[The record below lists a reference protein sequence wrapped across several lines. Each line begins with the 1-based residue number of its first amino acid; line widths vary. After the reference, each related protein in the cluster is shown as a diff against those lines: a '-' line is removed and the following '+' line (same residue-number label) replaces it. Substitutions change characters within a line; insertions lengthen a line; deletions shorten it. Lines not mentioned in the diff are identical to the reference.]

1 MSIPRFRPRREVG
14 SDPDY
19 RFTLANERT
28 YLAWIRTSLALIAG
42 GLAVIQV
49 IPEFSTAGGRETL
62 GGLLIALGT
71 VLAVG
76 SMQRWA
82 TAEEAIRQGLPI
94 PATRLPIVLGVG
106 VMVVTIVAAALLFV
120 D

>member
-1 MSIPRFRPRREVG
+1 M
-14 SDPDY
+14 
-19 RFTLANERT
+19 
-28 YLAWIRTSLALIAG
+28 
-42 GLAVIQV
+42 IQV
-49 IPEFSTAGGRETL
+49 IPEFGTAGGRETL
-62 GGLLIALGT
+62 GGVLIVLGT

-82 TAEEAIRQGLPI
+82 AAEEAIRQDLPI

-106 VMVVTIVAAALLFV
+106 VMVVTLLAAVLLFL